1 MIDHENSII
10 LENVSCDR
18 GNRTVIKNLSLKISS
33 GKSFTIKGQNG
44 SGKSTFLRML
54 AGFQKSINGKILFKG
69 KSIFS
74 NQQEY
79 QNKIFYLSENN
90 PIKNTL
96 SCYENLFF
104 WAEIEGMENQLQT
117 ALEFQNLEN
126 YKNLPAKFLSM
137 GQKRRLNLS
146 RLAIT
151 QKKIW
156 LLDEPINGLDKES
169 VLKLCKVIEAHL
181 ANQGI
186 VVIATHVDL
195 NLETDTFYL

>member
-1 MIDHENSII
+1 MDNHENSII
-10 LENVSCDR
+10 LENVSCER
-18 GNRTVIKNLSLKISS
+18 GNRTVINDVSLKITP
-33 GKSFTIKGQNG
+33 GKNFTLKGKNG

-54 AGFQKSINGKILFKG
+54 AGFQKNIRGKILFNG
-69 KSIFS
+69 KSIL
-74 NQQEY
+74 NNHEEY
-79 QNKIFYLSENN
+79 QKEIFYLSENN
-90 PIKNTL
+90 PVKNTF

-104 WAEIEGMENQLQT
+104 WAEIEGREKYVQN

-126 YKNLPAKFLSM
+126 LKNLPTKFLSM

-146 RLAIT
+146 RLAFT

-169 VLKLCKVIEAHL
+169 IIRLCKLIKKHL
-181 ANQGI
+181 LNNGF

-195 NLETDTFYL
+195 DLDTDIFYL

>member
-1 MIDHENSII
+1 MKNHENSII
-10 LENVSCDR
+10 LENVSCAR
-18 GNRTVIKNLSLKISS
+18 GNRTVINNVSLKITS
-33 GKSFTIKGQNG
+33 GKNFIIKGQNG

-54 AGFQKSINGKILFKG
+54 AGFQKNVNGKILFNG
-69 KSIFS
+69 ESIFT

-79 QNKIFYLSENN
+79 QNNIFYLSENN
-90 PIKNTL
+90 PIKNTF

-104 WAEIEGMENQLQT
+104 WAEIEGMENNIQE
-117 ALEFQNLEN
+117 ALKFQKLEN
-126 YKNLPAKFLSM
+126 LKNLPAKFLSM

-156 LLDEPINGLDKES
+156 LLDEPVNGLDEES
-169 VLKLCKVIEAHL
+169 ILRLCELIKKHL
-181 ANQGI
+181 ANKGI